1 MEGGGLRGGGRTR
14 LRWDERG
21 ARRGWRGPAHLPG
34 LVGGAGL
41 RQAAG
46 DDRSEPQRWPG
57 GVAQLDSSPLSH
69 ERLARH
75 GPVDEHAV
83 TALAPHRPP
92 GRGGGHL
99 EVSAGDEGVDD
110 LNVAVR

>member
-1 MEGGGLRGGGRTR
+1 MAEEKEEQVAEQPKQKSPMLMMIVVVVV
-14 LRWDERG
+14 
-21 ARRGWRGPAHLPG
+21 AG

-41 RQAAG
+41 RRAAG

-69 ERLARH
+69 ESLARH

>member
-1 MEGGGLRGGGRTR
+1 MRGGGRTR
-14 LRWDERG
+14 LRGDEG
-21 ARRGWRGPAHLPG
+21 GTRRGWRGPAHLPG

-41 RQAAG
+41 RCAAG

-69 ERLARH
+69 ESLARH

-99 EVSAGDEGVDD
+99 EVGAGDEGVDD

>member
-1 MEGGGLRGGGRTR
+1 MAAEDADAMAWGMGADCADRAAAGGGPAGR
-14 LRWDERG
+14 WRG
-21 ARRGWRGPAHLPG
+21 AAC
-34 LVGGAGL
+34 GAE
-41 RQAAG
+41 AALG
-46 DDRSEPQRWPG
+46 CDGMKPQRRSG
-57 GVAQLDSSPLSH
+57 GVAQLDSSALSH
-69 ERLARH
+69 ERLVRH

-99 EVSAGDEGVDD
+99 EVGAGDEGVDD

>member
-1 MEGGGLRGGGRTR
+1 MKLLGAALVAAAFAVLGASEALRLRRRARLTSELAAGLELLRGEIVSR
-14 LRWDERG
+14 LAPMPE
-21 ARRGWRGPAHLPG
+21 
-34 LVGGAGL
+34 
-41 RQAAG
+41 AA
-46 DDRSEPQRWPG
+46 
-57 GVAQLDSSPLSH
+57 